1 MPAETKLNNPE
12 NQNNLVDGELNKV
25 KQVIVQLPEKFNV
38 VGIID
43 GQHRVLCY
51 HEGNDVYEAKI
62 EKLRTKQ
69 NLLVTGII
77 YPKSMSQSEKNKFE
91 AKLFLEINDT
101 QARAKSALK
110 QSIELILRPKST
122 LAISKAVVEILSRAG
137 ALKDMLQVHQFDDA
151 SKIKTSS
158 IVSYG
163 LRPLVKFDGDDTLFK
178 IWKHADKDNLKD
190 ASEDEPPLDT
200 LHSYIEFCAS
210 QINHLLVAAKIQ
222 SGADNWKPVTK
233 DGGMLSP
240 TTVNGFIVCL
250 RLLVENNLTGTQATY
265 QSQIHGIEKF
275 KFGGYKS
282 SHWKALG
289 EKLFSTYF
297 NKP

>member
-1 MPAETKLNNPE
+1 
-12 NQNNLVDGELNKV
+12 
-25 KQVIVQLPEKFNV
+25 
-38 VGIID
+38 
-43 GQHRVLCY
+43 
-51 HEGNDVYEAKI
+51 
-62 EKLRTKQ
+62 
-69 NLLVTGII
+69 
-77 YPKSMSQSEKNKFE
+77 
-91 AKLFLEINDT
+91 
-101 QARAKSALK
+101 
-110 QSIELILRPKST
+110 LRPKST
-122 LAISKAVVEILSRAG
+122 LAISKAVVERLSRSG

-178 IWKHADKDNLKD
+178 IWKHADKGKLKE
-190 ASEDEPPLDT
+190 ASEDDPPLDT
-200 LHSYIEFCAS
+200 LQSYIEFCAN

-222 SGADNWKPVTK
+222 SGADNWRPVAK
-233 DGGMLSP
+233 DGGLLSP

-250 RLLVENNLTGTQATY
+250 RLLVENNLVEAQAAY
-265 QSQIHGIEKF
+265 QSKMQGIEKF

-289 EKLFSTYF
+289 EKLFNTYF